1 MVKLCTRSKSF
12 FSFGNQNSQNYQFKK
27 GEAMT
32 INELATVRTGLVTA
46 RKKPEAGQTVYRYRL
61 LNLKCIAEEGYIQTH
76 AIEPY
81 EASMELKPDYFTR
94 MGDVL
99 VRLSAPYTAVFINRE
114 ELCGLLVPSHFAI
127 VRARQGMAEPEY
139 LYWLL
144 RRNKN
149 RIKMMQNSS
158 GSTAFGT
165 ISTGLI
171 SALSVTPLPL
181 AKQRALGKLLI
192 LTEREQ
198 ELLHCL
204 AAEKKKYGA
213 LLMDEIYNK
222 MKRGF

>member
-1 MVKLCTRSKSF
+1 
-12 FSFGNQNSQNYQFKK
+12 
-27 GEAMT
+27 MT

-46 RKKPEAGQTVYRYRL
+46 RKKPEAGQTVYQYRL
-61 LNLKCIAEEGYIQTH
+61 LNLKCIAEEGYIQIH

-127 VRARQGMAEPEY
+127 VRVRQGMAEPEY

-181 AKQRALGKLLI
+181 TKQRALGELLI

-198 ELLHCL
+198 ELLHRL
-204 AAEKKKYGA
+204 AVEKKKYSA